1 MWPNPCQT
9 TPAWSVHDRCLVG
22 MVVPSFSW
30 ECWLQCIYYKSLW
43 FNGWPFPCSGW
54 ESPVLTMVHLG
65 ASFWETLCAE
75 LEDGYDMRSDTPYRR
90 FIVRWSED
98 NVPTTMILGGSKA
111 DTETE
116 HWIKRKHEQIAMIA
130 SHESCVSILTMWVC
144 RIEYFLFFSRVVFGR
159 SASFSTWTSHI

>member
-1 MWPNPCQT
+1 MWPNPCKT

-65 ASFWETLCAE
+65 ASFWETLRAE

-98 NVPTTMILGGSKA
+98 NVPTTMILGSW
-111 DTETE
+111 
-116 HWIKRKHEQIAMIA
+116 HWDR
-130 SHESCVSILTMWVC
+130 ILDQKK
-144 RIEYFLFFSRVVFGR
+144 
-159 SASFSTWTSHI
+159 TWTDRHDCFTRKLRIYIDYVGV